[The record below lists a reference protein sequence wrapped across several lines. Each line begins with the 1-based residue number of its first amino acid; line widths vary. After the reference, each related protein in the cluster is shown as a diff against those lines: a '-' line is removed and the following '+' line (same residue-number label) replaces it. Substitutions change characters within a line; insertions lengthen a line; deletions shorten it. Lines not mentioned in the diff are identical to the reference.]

1 MGADTPRQQL
11 RARYPAILAHASLS
25 YGDGWAGIM
34 ETLCER
40 LQFHAD
46 HNGMPP
52 VEITQAKEKFGELV
66 VLFRGGDRY
75 AGGLIDMAEALS
87 AHVCELCGN
96 PGTLQDGPAFRTR
109 CVEHVDTR
117 LSDYL
122 KNP

>member
-1 MGADTPRQQL
+1 MTPHQQL
-11 RARYPAILAHASLS
+11 RARYPAILERASLS

-34 ETLCER
+34 EALCER

-46 HNGMPP
+46 HNAMPP
-52 VEITQAKEKFGELV
+52 VQVTQAKEKFGELV
-66 VLFRGGDRY
+66 VLYLGGDRY

-96 PGTLQDGPAFRTR
+96 AGALQEGPPFRTR
-109 CVEHVDTR
+109 CPEHVDTR

-122 KNP
+122 KKP